1 MKKIAY
7 LLPLLILLW
16 AVPGMASDPQADP
29 AVLKAKLDQKVA
41 QMKAAGATDE
51 EIKAFVTDFKKK
63 TAAMA
68 AADSNGKPGIAA
80 GPAVDPAIL
89 KAKMEQK
96 IAQMK
101 ADGATD
107 EEIKAFVTDFKKKA
121 AAMAATDSN
130 GNGDMA
136 MYKEKLDRKIAD
148 MKAAGASDDEIK
160 KMVTEFK
167 KKVEAEKAKAEK
179 EKAEQVKAEKA
190 NNGKK

>member
-63 TAAMA
+63 AAAMA
-68 AADSNGKPGIAA
+68 AA
-80 GPAVDPAIL
+80 
-89 KAKMEQK
+89 
-96 IAQMK
+96 
-101 ADGATD
+101 
-107 EEIKAFVTDFKKKA
+107 
-121 AAMAATDSN
+121 DSN

-136 MYKEKLDRKIAD
+136 MYKEKLDRKIA
-148 MKAAGASDDEIK
+148 
-160 KMVTEFK
+160 T
-167 KKVEAEKAKAEK
+167 
-179 EKAEQVKAEKA
+179 
-190 NNGKK
+190 